1 MKKKF
6 VLLFAL
12 SIVFSTCGMI
22 LLEPWLILEAVDG
35 VSISRRHL
43 FGYALMGAT
52 ALANIATATQFGRMR
67 GWQFG
72 GATPWR
78 KFLGVG
84 AGLVLATTLFLISY
98 LVGSVVAQLIVHQ
111 EG

>member
-1 MKKKF
+1 MKKKI

-12 SIVFSTCGMI
+12 AMEFSTCGLI

-35 VSISRRHL
+35 VGISRRHL

-52 ALANIATATQFGRMR
+52 ALANIATAIQFGRML

-72 GATPWR
+72 GATPWH
-78 KFLGVG
+78 KLLDVSAVG
-84 AGLVLATTLFLISY
+84 VLATALFLIAY
-98 LVGSVVAQLIVHQ
+98 LGGSVVAQLIVQ
-111 EG
+111 

>member
-12 SIVFSTCGMI
+12 AMVLSTCGMI

-35 VSISRRHL
+35 AGISRRHL
-43 FGYALMGAT
+43 VGYVLIGAT
-52 ALANIATATQFGRMR
+52 ALANIATAMQFGQLR

-72 GATPWR
+72 GATADWR
-78 KFLGVG
+78 KLLGVG
-84 AGLVLATTLFLISY
+84 AGLVLAMALFLISY
-98 LVGSVVAQLIVHQ
+98 LVGSVVAQLIVH
-111 EG
+111 

>member
-1 MKKKF
+1 MKKKIGF
-6 VLLFAL
+6 LFAL
-12 SIVFSTCGMI
+12 AMVFSTCGMI

-35 VSISRRHL
+35 AGISRRHL

-52 ALANIATATQFGRMR
+52 ALANIATATQLGRLR
-67 GWQFG
+67 GRQFG

-84 AGLVLATTLFLISY
+84 AGLVLAMALFLISY
-98 LVGSVVAQLIVHQ
+98 LGGSVAAQLLVQ
-111 EG
+111 